1 MNKTKQNKRNRL
13 LKRTRKYRKYYGG
26 EGELD
31 NSKSFKKSEG
41 VLDIIGDKVSGYSS
55 SIFDYGKKKGLRLL
69 GLQEINPTQVTE
81 KTEKMDETL
90 NKATE
95 DASKIG
101 SDIVNVVDKSSAA
114 IIENVN
120 DILENPEV
128 GKTASEAGADIAETS
143 SQLLE
148 SFNEA
153 VNSPEFKE
161 ETKVA
166 LDNAAEIASIAVKS
180 ADKPINE
187 AIDVVSEA
195 GTKALGAT
203 TSGLVKVA
211 TDALAAIPGAGAIIE
226 IGKIVNDV
234 SAAAG
239 DVVEAST
246 SATEAISKAVV
257 ETSNNINEGID
268 KLEEAKH
275 KTENLVNMPSI
286 PSVPKLNSQN
296 LQKNI
301 QTAGALKK
309 ISNEKYQVA
318 GRISESINEFNN
330 PIHFSIIKGGNG
342 NANKTKKR
350 LFKNKRKS
358 KRVRFNL

>member
-1 MNKTKQNKRNRL
+1 MNKTKQNKRNRIT
-13 LKRTRKYRKYYGG
+13 KKTRKYRKYYGG
-26 EGELD
+26 EGETE
-31 NSKSFKKSEG
+31 NPKSFKKSEG
-41 VLDIIGDKVSGYSS
+41 VFDIIGDKVSGYSS

-69 GLQEINPTQVTE
+69 GLREIKPEEETAQKV
-81 KTEKMDETL
+81 DETL

-120 DILENPEV
+120 DILQNPAV
-128 GKTASEAGADIAETS
+128 GKTASEAGTDIAETS
-143 SQLLE
+143 SEILG

-166 LDNAAEIASIAVKS
+166 LDNAAEIASIVVKS
-180 ADKPINE
+180 ADKPLNE
-187 AIDVVSEA
+187 AIDVVNEA
-195 GTKALGAT
+195 GTKALGAAS
-203 TSGLVKVA
+203 SGAIKVA
-211 TDALAAIPGAGAIIE
+211 TDALAAIPGAGAIVE

-234 SAAAG
+234 SSAAG

-275 KTENLVNMPSI
+275 KAENLTNMPSMPQI
-286 PSVPKLNSQN
+286 NNRNIQKPN
-296 LQKNI
+296 L
-301 QTAGALKK
+301 QTAGGLKK
-309 ISNEKYQVA
+309 FSNEKYQVA
-318 GRISESINEFNN
+318 GRISESINEFND
-330 PIHFSIIKGGNG
+330 PIHFSIIKGGKG
-342 NANKTKKR
+342 NNNKTKKH
-350 LFKNKRKS
+350 LLKNKRKS